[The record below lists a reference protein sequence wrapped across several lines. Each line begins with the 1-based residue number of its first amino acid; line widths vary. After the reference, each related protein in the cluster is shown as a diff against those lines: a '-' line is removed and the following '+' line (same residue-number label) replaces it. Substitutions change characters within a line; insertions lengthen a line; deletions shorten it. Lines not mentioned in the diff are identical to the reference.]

1 MGEWGTVLPPC
12 NSFQE
17 MPHRLGYQTSP
28 SQAGQHLGQRERG
41 LCEPERPLSLRML
54 LADAPDARLAS
65 VMSSVYRHV
74 NRCLQ
79 REPLNFD
86 IPHKDANTSLQKIKP
101 KY

>member
-1 MGEWGTVLPPC
+1 MGEQGTVLPPC
-12 NSFQE
+12 NSFQA

-28 SQAGQHLGQRERG
+28 SQAGQRLGQCERG
-41 LCEPERPLSLRML
+41 LCEPGRLLSLRML
-54 LADAPDARLAS
+54 PVDAPGARLAS

-79 REPLNFD
+79 SESLNFD
-86 IPHKDANTSLQKIKP
+86 IPHKDVNTSLQKIKP